1 MMPRGRHLTALGTAA
16 ALLAGCSHP
25 TLNGIVRVTGVMPFQ
40 EVVLARGDGGE
51 SIPLLGPP
59 ALERV
64 AGLEIAATGSYEGAK
79 FRVERFTVVGA
90 NGLSATDGTL
100 ERDNGN
106 VVLVTRDGGRHTL
119 VSPPPGLRAQ
129 MGRRVWVS
137 GPLDREPVAYGV
149 IE

>member
-1 MMPRGRHLTALGTAA
+1 MMPRGGRLAALGTAA

-40 EVVLARGDGGE
+40 DVVLAPAGGGE
-51 SIPLLGPP
+51 SIPLLGSA

-64 AGLEIAATGSYEGAK
+64 AGLEIAAAGSYEGAK
-79 FRVERFTVVGA
+79 FRVERFTVIGA
-90 NGLSATDGTL
+90 NGVPATDGTL

-106 VVLVTRDGGRHTL
+106 LVLVTRDGVRHTL

-129 MGRRVWVS
+129 LGRRVWVS
-137 GPLDREPVAYGV
+137 GPLDREPVAYGM